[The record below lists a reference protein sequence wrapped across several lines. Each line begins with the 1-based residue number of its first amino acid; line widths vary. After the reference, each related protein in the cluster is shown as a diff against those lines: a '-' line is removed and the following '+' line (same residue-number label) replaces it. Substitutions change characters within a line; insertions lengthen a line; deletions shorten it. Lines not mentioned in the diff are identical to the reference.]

1 MRQGPVIVDTFVTI
15 TADCPMRLETD
26 SDGVDV
32 HFNESVTGQDL
43 TMRFTRGALETLVNL
58 IQVELSA

>member
-15 TADCPMRLETD
+15 TADCPIRLETD
-26 SDGVDV
+26 TDGVDV
-32 HFNESVTGQDL
+32 HFNETITGQDL
-43 TMRFTRGALETLVNL
+43 TVRFSRDALETLVNL